1 MRFQNLMLLVICV
14 LPGAMPAM
22 ASDDEALQLGQQY
35 TQQFYDKEIGLV
47 WASMTEQ
54 MHAALGRESALRQ
67 FREKVD
73 GDMGGES
80 PDCRGTYRYL
90 AGFQSVYTH
99 VEIRKLLVQW
109 CAG

>member
-80 PDCRGTYRYL
+80 PDCR
-90 AGFQSVYTH
+90 
-99 VEIRKLLVQW
+99 
-109 CAG
+109 